1 MCDELLANLYRHGK
15 IELHEQHHQVGLLR
29 IRENGKAGISM
40 KKVITITRQY
50 GSGGREIGKKLAEAY
65 GIPFYD
71 NEIISRAAKETGF
84 AEAAFERAE
93 DKASNSLLYSIAM
106 GMNVFSS
113 QDVGFSGLSLD
124 DRIFLAQSKVIRNV
138 AKEGP
143 CVIVGKCADYIL
155 KEQENVVNLFIRA
168 ALDFRIRRAIE
179 VEGVSEEKAA
189 ETVLK
194 KDKSRANYYKY
205 HSGERWDN
213 VLNYDMAICSDLCG
227 IDSTVACLKAYLD
240 QMDQ

>member
-1 MCDELLANLYRHGK
+1 MD
-15 IELHEQHHQVGLLR
+15 
-29 IRENGKAGISM
+29 
-40 KKVITITRQY
+40 KVITITRQY
-50 GSGGREIGKKLAEAY
+50 GSGGREIGRKLAEAY
-65 GIPFYD
+65 EIPFYD

-106 GMNVFSS
+106 GMNVFSN

-138 AKEGP
+138 AAEGS

-155 KEQENVVNLFIRA
+155 KENENVVNLFINA
-168 ALDFRIRRAIE
+168 TLDFRIKRAIE
-179 VEGVSEEKAA
+179 VDGISKEKAA
-189 ETVLK
+189 ETVMK

-213 VLNYDMAICSDLCG
+213 VLNYDMAIRSDLCG
-227 IDSTVACLKAYLD
+227 IDGTVACLKAYLD
-240 QMDQ
+240 AMQ

>member
-1 MCDELLANLYRHGK
+1 MNK
-15 IELHEQHHQVGLLR
+15 I
-29 IRENGKAGISM
+29 
-40 KKVITITRQY
+40 ITITRQF

-71 NEIISRAAKETGF
+71 NEIISRAAKDTGF

-143 CVIVGKCADYIL
+143 SVIVGRCADYIL
-155 KEQENVVNLFIRA
+155 KNQENVVNLFIRA
-168 ALDFRIRRAIE
+168 TLDFRIKRAIE
-179 VEGVSEEKAA
+179 VEGIPKEKSA
-189 ETVLK
+189 EMVMK

-213 VLNYDMAICSDLCG
+213 VLNYDFAIRSDLCG
-227 IDSTVACLKAYLD
+227 IDGTVACLKAYLD
-240 QMDQ
+240 QM

>member
-1 MCDELLANLYRHGK
+1 
-15 IELHEQHHQVGLLR
+15 
-29 IRENGKAGISM
+29 M

-50 GSGGREIGKKLAEAY
+50 GSGGREIGRKLAEAY

-71 NEIISRAAKETGF
+71 NEIISRAAKDTGF

-138 AKEGP
+138 AAEGP

-155 KEQENVVNLFIRA
+155 REQENVVNLFIRA
-168 ALDFRIRRAIE
+168 SLDFRIRRAVE
-179 VEGVSEEKAA
+179 VEGISQEKSA
-189 ETVLK
+189 EAVMK

-227 IDSTVACLKAYLD
+227 IDGTVACLKAYLD
-240 QMDQ
+240 QMGQ

>member
-1 MCDELLANLYRHGK
+1 MALMRILNKQERRDSMNK
-15 IELHEQHHQVGLLR
+15 I
-29 IRENGKAGISM
+29 
-40 KKVITITRQY
+40 ITITRQY
-50 GSGGREIGKKLAEAY
+50 GSGGREIGRKLAEAY
-65 GIPFYD
+65 DVPFYD

-106 GMNVFSS
+106 GMNVFSN
-113 QDVGFSGLSLD
+113 QEVGFSGLSLD

-138 AKEGP
+138 ADEGP

-155 KEQENVVNLFIRA
+155 KDRENVVNLFINA
-168 ALDFRIRRAIE
+168 TLDFRIKRAIE
-179 VEGVSEEKAA
+179 VDGISQNKSA

-213 VLNYDMAICSDLCG
+213 VLNYDMAIRSDLCG
-227 IDSTVACLKAYLD
+227 IDGTVACLKAYLD
-240 QMDQ
+240 TMQ

>member
-1 MCDELLANLYRHGK
+1 MNK
-15 IELHEQHHQVGLLR
+15 I
-29 IRENGKAGISM
+29 
-40 KKVITITRQY
+40 ITITRQF

-71 NEIISRAAKETGF
+71 NEIISRAAKDTGF

-93 DKASNSLLYSIAM
+93 DKASNSLLYSIAR

-143 CVIVGKCADYIL
+143 CVIVGRCADYIL
-155 KEQENVVNLFIRA
+155 KNQENVVNLFIRA
-168 ALDFRIRRAIE
+168 TLDFRIKRAIE
-179 VEGVSEEKAA
+179 VEGIPKEKSA
-189 ETVLK
+189 EMVMK

-213 VLNYDMAICSDLCG
+213 VLNYDFAIRSDLCG
-227 IDSTVACLKAYLD
+227 IDGTVACLKAYLD
-240 QMDQ
+240 QM

>member
-1 MCDELLANLYRHGK
+1 MNK
-15 IELHEQHHQVGLLR
+15 I
-29 IRENGKAGISM
+29 
-40 KKVITITRQY
+40 ITITRQF

-71 NEIISRAAKETGF
+71 NEIISRAAKDTGF

-113 QDVGFSGLSLD
+113 RDVGFSGLSLD

-143 CVIVGKCADYIL
+143 CVIVGRCADYIL
-155 KEQENVVNLFIRA
+155 KNQENVVNLFIRA
-168 ALDFRIRRAIE
+168 TLDFRIKRAIE
-179 VEGVSEEKAA
+179 VEGIPKEKSA
-189 ETVLK
+189 EMVMK

-213 VLNYDMAICSDLCG
+213 VLNYDFAIRSDLCG
-227 IDSTVACLKAYLD
+227 IDGTVACLKAYLD
-240 QMDQ
+240 QM

>member
-1 MCDELLANLYRHGK
+1 
-15 IELHEQHHQVGLLR
+15 
-29 IRENGKAGISM
+29 M
-40 KKVITITRQY
+40 KKVITITRQF

-71 NEIISRAAKETGF
+71 NEIISRAAKDTGF

-143 CVIVGKCADYIL
+143 CVIVGRCADYIL
-155 KEQENVVNLFIRA
+155 KNQENVVNLFIRA
-168 ALDFRIRRAIE
+168 TLDFRIKRAIE
-179 VEGVSEEKAA
+179 VEGIPEEKSA
-189 ETVLK
+189 EMVMK

-213 VLNYDMAICSDLCG
+213 VLNYDFAIRSDLCG
-227 IDSTVACLKAYLD
+227 IDGTVACLKAYLD
-240 QMDQ
+240 QM

>member
-1 MCDELLANLYRHGK
+1 MNK
-15 IELHEQHHQVGLLR
+15 I
-29 IRENGKAGISM
+29 
-40 KKVITITRQY
+40 ITITRQF

-71 NEIISRAAKETGF
+71 NEIISRAAKDTGF

-143 CVIVGKCADYIL
+143 CVIVGRCADYIL
-155 KEQENVVNLFIRA
+155 KNQENVVNLFIRA
-168 ALDFRIRRAIE
+168 TLDFRIKRASE
-179 VEGVSEEKAA
+179 VEGIPKEKSA
-189 ETVLK
+189 EMVMK

-213 VLNYDMAICSDLCG
+213 VLNYDFAIRSDLCG
-227 IDSTVACLKAYLD
+227 IDGTVACLKAYLD
-240 QMDQ
+240 QM

>member
-1 MCDELLANLYRHGK
+1 MR
-15 IELHEQHHQVGLLR
+15 
-29 IRENGKAGISM
+29 M

-50 GSGGREIGKKLAEAY
+50 GSGGREIGRKLAEAY

-71 NEIISRAAKETGF
+71 NEIISRAAKDTGF
-84 AEAAFERAE
+84 AEAAFEQAE

-113 QDVGFSGLSLD
+113 QDVGFAGLSLD

-138 AKEGP
+138 AAEGP

-155 KEQENVVNLFIRA
+155 REQENVVNLFIRA
-168 ALDFRIRRAIE
+168 SLDFRIRRAVE
-179 VEGVSEEKAA
+179 VEGISQEKSA
-189 ETVLK
+189 EAVMK

-227 IDSTVACLKAYLD
+227 IDGTVACLKAYLD

>member
-1 MCDELLANLYRHGK
+1 MR
-15 IELHEQHHQVGLLR
+15 
-29 IRENGKAGISM
+29 M

-50 GSGGREIGKKLAEAY
+50 GSGGREIGRKLAEAY

-71 NEIISRAAKETGF
+71 NEIISRAAKDTGF

-138 AKEGP
+138 AAEGP

-155 KEQENVVNLFIRA
+155 REQENVVNLFIRA
-168 ALDFRIRRAIE
+168 SLDFRIRRAVE
-179 VEGVSEEKAA
+179 VEGISQEKSA
-189 ETVLK
+189 EAVMK

-227 IDSTVACLKAYLD
+227 IDGTVACLKAYLD

>member
-1 MCDELLANLYRHGK
+1 MNK
-15 IELHEQHHQVGLLR
+15 I
-29 IRENGKAGISM
+29 
-40 KKVITITRQY
+40 ITITRQF
-50 GSGGREIGKKLAEAY
+50 GSGGREIGRKLAEAY

-71 NEIISRAAKETGF
+71 NEIISQAAKDTGF

-124 DRIFLAQSKVIRNV
+124 DRIFLAQSKVIRDV
-138 AKEGP
+138 AEKGP
-143 CVIVGKCADYIL
+143 CIIVGKCADYIL
-155 KEQENVVNLFIRA
+155 KDKENLVNLFISA
-168 ALDFRIRRAIE
+168 TLDFRIRRAVE
-179 VEGVSEEKAA
+179 VDGIPETKSA
-189 ETVLK
+189 ETVMK

-213 VLNYDMAICSDLCG
+213 VLNYDMAIRSDLCG
-227 IDSTVACLKAYLD
+227 IDGTVACLKAYLD
-240 QMDQ
+240 QMD

>member
-1 MCDELLANLYRHGK
+1 MN
-15 IELHEQHHQVGLLR
+15 
-29 IRENGKAGISM
+29 
-40 KKVITITRQY
+40 KVITITRQF
-50 GSGGREIGKKLAEAY
+50 GSGGRENGKKLAEAY

-71 NEIISRAAKETGF
+71 NEIISRAAKDTGF

-93 DKASNSLLYSIAM
+93 DKASNSLLYSIAI

-113 QDVGFSGLSLD
+113 QYVGFSGLSLD

-143 CVIVGKCADYIL
+143 CVIVGRCADYIL
-155 KEQENVVNLFIRA
+155 KNQENVVNLFIRA
-168 ALDFRIRRAIE
+168 TLDFRIKRAIE
-179 VEGVSEEKAA
+179 VEGIPKEKSA
-189 ETVLK
+189 EMVMK

-213 VLNYDMAICSDLCG
+213 VLNYDFAIRSDLCG
-227 IDSTVACLKAYLD
+227 IDGTVACLKAYLD
-240 QMDQ
+240 QM

>member
-1 MCDELLANLYRHGK
+1 
-15 IELHEQHHQVGLLR
+15 
-29 IRENGKAGISM
+29 M

-71 NEIISRAAKETGF
+71 NEIISRAAKDTGF

-138 AKEGP
+138 AAEGP
-143 CVIVGKCADYIL
+143 CVIVGRCADYIL
-155 KEQENVVNLFIRA
+155 REQVNVVNLFIRA
-168 ALDFRIRRAIE
+168 DLDFRIRRAVE
-179 VEGVSEEKAA
+179 VEGVPGEKAA
-189 ETVLK
+189 ETVMK

-227 IDSTVACLKAYLD
+227 IDGTVACLKAYLD
-240 QMDQ
+240 QMEQ

>member
-1 MCDELLANLYRHGK
+1 MN
-15 IELHEQHHQVGLLR
+15 
-29 IRENGKAGISM
+29 
-40 KKVITITRQY
+40 KVITITRQF

-71 NEIISRAAKETGF
+71 NEIISRAAKDTGF

-143 CVIVGKCADYIL
+143 CVIVGRCADYIL
-155 KEQENVVNLFIRA
+155 KNQENVVNLFIRA
-168 ALDFRIRRAIE
+168 TLDFRIKRAIE
-179 VEGVSEEKAA
+179 VEEIPKEKSA
-189 ETVLK
+189 EMVMK

-213 VLNYDMAICSDLCG
+213 VLNYDFAIRSDLCG
-227 IDSTVACLKAYLD
+227 IDGTVACLKAYLD
-240 QMDQ
+240 QM

>member
-1 MCDELLANLYRHGK
+1 MN
-15 IELHEQHHQVGLLR
+15 
-29 IRENGKAGISM
+29 
-40 KKVITITRQY
+40 KVITITRQY
-50 GSGGREIGKKLAEAY
+50 GSGGREIGRKLAEAY

-71 NEIISRAAKETGF
+71 NEIIARAAKETGF
-84 AEAAFERAE
+84 AEAAFEQVE

-106 GMNVFSS
+106 GMNVFSG

-138 AKEGP
+138 AVEGP
-143 CVIVGKCADYIL
+143 CVIVGRCADYIL
-155 KEQENVVNLFIRA
+155 REQENVVNLFIRA
-168 ALDFRIRRAIE
+168 SLDFRIQRAVE

-189 ETVLK
+189 ETVMK

-213 VLNYDMAICSDLCG
+213 VLNYEMAICSDLCG
-227 IDSTVACLKAYLD
+227 IDGTVACLKAYLD
-240 QMDQ
+240 QMV